1 MRFFDKLDGRMTAPR
16 LTRGRIAAA
25 MTIAFVADLLQVA
38 LMPVAWT
45 FAQSAVDVVAML
57 LAMWVIGFH
66 LLLLPT
72 FILEFIP
79 GVDMLPT
86 WTACMIAVIALR
98 KREQS
103 GNQPVIDVDP
113 APSTRPAQRSLPPNT
128 DLPPPPAHD

>member
-1 MRFFDKLDGRMTAPR
+1 MNIFDKLGGRLTAPK
-16 LTRGRIAAA
+16 LTRGRIAVA
-25 MTIAFVADLLQVA
+25 MTIACVADLLQIA

-45 FAQSAVDVVAML
+45 FAQSAVDVVAMI

-72 FILEFIP
+72 FIIEFIP

-103 GNQPVIDVDP
+103 AKQSPALDVEYSVQA
-113 APSTRPAQRSLPPNT
+113 APPTQLPLPP
-128 DLPPPPAHD
+128 PVVPPAHD

>member
-1 MRFFDKLDGRMTAPR
+1 MNIFDKLSGRLSAPK

-25 MTIAFVADLLQVA
+25 MTIACVADLLQIA

-57 LAMWVIGFH
+57 LAVWVIGFH

-72 FILEFIP
+72 FIIEFVP
-79 GVDMLPT
+79 GVDILPT

-98 KREQS
+98 KREQ
-103 GNQPVIDVDP
+103 GRNQPVIEVDP
-113 APSTRPAQRSLPPNT
+113 APFTKPTELSLPPNT
-128 DLPPPPAHD
+128 NPTPPRTHD

>member
-1 MRFFDKLDGRMTAPR
+1 MNLFDKLSGRLTAPK
-16 LTRGRIAAA
+16 LTRGRVAAA
-25 MTIAFVADLLQVA
+25 MIIACVADVLQIA

-57 LAMWVIGFH
+57 LAMWVVGFH

-103 GNQPVIDVDP
+103 ANQTVIDVDP
-113 APSTRPAQRSLPPNT
+113 APSTKPTELFLPPNT
-128 DLPPPPAHD
+128 NPPPPPARD